1 MSKIKDLIL
10 ITFNTLLLLFIVA
23 EIFFRLNQEYLL
35 RLNAYLP
42 NTETTIYLRE
52 VLKKKNESL
61 KSKFIFNNKSYNL
74 YTSKIKRKIH
84 NSDLEYG
91 ASDIFF
97 FNKQGFKNKHIDTY
111 AKILAF
117 GDSFTFGSAV
127 KPHQV
132 WVKNIFNKT
141 NIKEIYNYGLSG
153 TGPYDYTNMLIEK
166 ANVNT
171 ELIIYSIYEGNDFL
185 NILRDLKIIDINNKK
200 SNNQISNVTKNNKKN
215 FIFLKKYLGKLYT
228 FNFTWAYLKKEFTP
242 KQVDIIDFRYK
253 KKSKDR
259 LINFNIG
266 NSDLDEVES
275 ANYLTQ
281 DVKKNFYQSV
291 LKDSL
296 IENFLNSSNYAEKY
310 NSKII
315 FLYIPSAYSAFGKEN
330 TVFNDKKIKNLVFEY
345 SFIFE
350 KIFKDICIDY
360 KFNCLRATNAL
371 KVFNKTSDIPSHFPH
386 NLHLT
391 PAGNLVV
398 SGELKKFICG
408 ENFIKS
414 NYINKQCS

>member
-1 MSKIKDLIL
+1 MLKLKDLIL

-23 EIFFRLNQEYLL
+23 EIFLRLNQEYLI
-35 RLNAYLP
+35 RLNSYLP

-52 VLKKKNESL
+52 IIKKKNESL

-74 YTSKIKRKIH
+74 YTSKIKKKIH
-84 NSDLEYG
+84 NSDLKYG

-97 FNKQGFKNKHIDTY
+97 FNKQGFKNEHTDTY
-111 AKILAF
+111 AKIIAF

-132 WVKNIFNKT
+132 WIKNIFKKT
-141 NIKEIYNYGLSG
+141 NINEIYNYGLSG
-153 TGPYDYTNMLIEK
+153 TGPYDYTNLLIEK

-185 NILRDLKIIDINNKK
+185 NILRDLKIIDINNTK
-200 SNNQISNVTKNNKKN
+200 SNNQISNVTKNNKKI
-215 FIFLKKYLGKLYT
+215 FISLKKYLGKLYT
-228 FNFTWAYLKKEFTP
+228 FNFTWAYLKKQLAP
-242 KQVDIIDFRYK
+242 NQNDIIDFRYK
-253 KKSKDR
+253 KMSKDK
-259 LINFNIG
+259 LINFNLG
-266 NSDLDEVES
+266 NSDTDEVKS

-281 DVKKNFYQSV
+281 GTKKNFYQSV

-296 IENFLNSSNYAEKY
+296 IENFLNSKNYAEKY

-330 TVFNDKKIKNLVFEY
+330 TIFNDKKIKNLVFEY

-360 KFNCLRATNAL
+360 EFNCLSTINAL
-371 KVFNKTSDIPSHFPH
+371 KIFNKESDIPSHFPH

-391 PAGNLVV
+391 PAGNLIV
-398 SGELKKFICG
+398 SSELKKYICG
-408 ENFIKS
+408 KNFLKS
-414 NYINKQCS
+414 DYINQQCS